1 MSPYTEQLI
10 KKIKSTEFLPLR
22 QCSLCS
28 CEVGWR
34 HDNNDIFFD
43 SSCDC
48 TSYSETRY
56 VEPDSLDF
64 YTNQE
69 WFRKEFGLEEQPA
82 QQETES

>member
-28 CEVGWR
+28 YEIGWI
-34 HDNNDIFFD
+34 HQNDNIFFD
-43 SSCDC
+43 PSCGC
-48 TSYSETRY
+48 NTYKEEPIY

-69 WFRKEFGLEEQPA
+69 WFRKEFGLEEQP
-82 QQETES
+82 EVGK